1 MNTLPAPASASV
13 VGACP
18 CFAKKKYQKYFKSDF
33 YSIITASTFYFY
45 LFIQTCWLTGH
56 HLSGQAVRGAWI
68 T

>member
-45 LFIQTCWLTGH
+45 LFIKLADLLGTNFQ
-56 HLSGQAVRGAWI
+56 VRL
-68 T
+68 